1 MTELHECPH
10 CGDRWT
16 GERGDYLCC
25 PEYAESNGDMVYL
38 SLTPKGILVG
48 AASAE
53 GLTLEACLRLWDA
66 LESGC
71 IRLLGESE
79 ASHCGLVFDGAGGD
93 VAGVKQEEA

>member
-1 MTELHECPH
+1 MTELHECPF

-16 GERGDYLCC
+16 GERDTLCC
-25 PEYAESNGDMVYL
+25 PEYAESNDDEVYL

-48 AASAE
+48 AASDE

-79 ASHCGLVFDGAGGD
+79 ASHCGLLFDGDGGA
-93 VAGVKQEEA
+93 VCGVNWEEA